1 MSQFKVTPYIGGKN
15 HENKNV
21 IQQEF
26 VLSTAPA
33 STKYIHCYTIEH
45 ISYGQLLKG
54 LEFRDKDHQLIARSG
69 TSIDCR
75 LTRF

>member
-21 IQQEF
+21 VQQEF
-26 VLSTAPA
+26 VMETAPA

-45 ISYGQLLKG
+45 ISYG
-54 LEFRDKDHQLIARSG
+54 
-69 TSIDCR
+69 
-75 LTRF
+75 